1 MISTFWV
8 SFGLLMG
15 VLVVHT
21 VVPPVSTLLRLPPL
35 PSNWIVGGVGM
46 VLGAGR
52 FWCLLVTVSQLAHA
66 GRAGIFP
73 DGWFGAAVF
82 VLLGLITLAVYM
94 AWISAITGERRDG
107 RAAGI
112 LAPAYLT
119 IIVAETVYVFTLLPD

>member
-21 VVPPVSTLLRLPPL
+21 VVPPISTVLRLPPL

-46 VLGAGR
+46 ALGAGR
-52 FWCLLVTVSQLAHA
+52 FWLLLVTVSKLAHA

-73 DGWFGAAVF
+73 DGWFGPAVF
-82 VLLGLITLAVYM
+82 VLLGLVTLAVYM
-94 AWISAITGERRDG
+94 AWISAITGERRG
-107 RAAGI
+107 SAAPRI
-112 LAPAYLT
+112 LAPVYLT
-119 IIVAETVYVFTLLPD
+119 IILAETAYVYTLLPV

>member
-21 VVPPVSTLLRLPPL
+21 VVPPISTLLRLPPL

-46 VLGAGR
+46 ALGAGR
-52 FWCLLVTVSQLAHA
+52 FWLLLVTVSQLAHA

-73 DGWFGAAVF
+73 NGWFGMAVF
-82 VLLGLITLAVYM
+82 VLIGLITLAIYM
-94 AWISAITGERRDG
+94 AWISAITGERRD
-107 RAAGI
+107 RRTARI
-112 LAPAYLT
+112 LAPAYLA
-119 IIVAETVYVFTLLPD
+119 IILAETVYVFTLLPA